1 MSYLYFDEITD
12 NMCIPIEYDYCEE
25 CPKEVSEGLCR
36 ILIKTSFEKNN
47 EYICT
52 HLYAITKS
60 KEVMVQG
67 EKQRLKYLKFYQEQ
81 LDIAEALLVCKSTTE
96 SDYITI
102 NNAKG
107 KAKLPASLVP
117 MMEDYLVGKFKEYRL
132 NLSDMTFEEAKDELE
147 TSFGGYTEEWVK
159 NYWNEYADSYGF
171 NDEEKEM
178 YMESDAIDD
187 ELIGEYAEQHQV
199 EREITIELIKEKIKK
214 IKERVKFYTKKGA
227 PIKNTRLISALCL
240 FTSIKEK
247 LNNQDYKTIYDC
259 LNFLGL
265 ISESMKKSWADKKG
279 YHEIQYIKSLH
290 KTCNKYNIQIIDTTE
305 WDWLYDIA
313 INR

>member
-1 MSYLYFDEITD
+1 MSYLYFDD
-12 NMCIPIEYDYCEE
+12 DMRIPIEYDYCKE
-25 CPKEVSEGLCR
+25 CPKKVSEGLCR
-36 ILIKTSFEKNN
+36 ILIKTSFEKNS

-67 EKQRLKYLKFYQEQ
+67 EKQRLKNLKFFQEQ

-107 KAKLPASLVP
+107 KAKLSASLVS
-117 MMEDYLVGKFKEYRL
+117 MMENYLIGKFKENRL
-132 NLSDMTFEEAKDELE
+132 NFSEMTFEEAKDILE
-147 TSFGGYTEEWVK
+147 NSVGGDIEEWVE
-159 NYWNEYADSYGF
+159 NYWNEYADCLGMSH
-171 NDEEKEM
+171 EEKQM
-178 YMESDAIDD
+178 YMDSDAIDD
-187 ELIGEYAEQHQV
+187 ELICEYAEQSQV

-227 PIKNTRLISALCL
+227 PIKNTRLIAALCL

-259 LNFLGL
+259 LDFFGL
-265 ISESMKKSWADKKG
+265 VTEPMKKSWADKKG

-290 KTCNKYNIQIIDTTE
+290 KACKKYNIQIIDTSN
-305 WDWLYDIA
+305 WDWLYDMA
-313 INR
+313 MNR